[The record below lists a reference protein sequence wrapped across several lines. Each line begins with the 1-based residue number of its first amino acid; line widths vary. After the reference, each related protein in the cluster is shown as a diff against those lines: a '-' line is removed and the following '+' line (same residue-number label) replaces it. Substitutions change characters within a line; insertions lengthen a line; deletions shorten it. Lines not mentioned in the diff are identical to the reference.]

1 MVAQKRISSVSDR
14 DELFAGTMSDLDR
27 NSTDQ
32 RQRLLDSNARMEA
45 SNVRLK
51 EAIAIGNETGALAT
65 PWPWLGAAQPVD
77 VTVERANQIR
87 SWSCPCRG
95 NWAKRAGHPRQPARA
110 ARTLQQDGTEGRP
123 GTP

>member
-1 MVAQKRISSVSDR
+1 MTADVQDRNEELPRMVVQKRISSVSDR

-65 PWPWLGAAQPVD
+65 PWPWLGLP
-77 VTVERANQIR
+77 NR
-87 SWSCPCRG
+87 SM
-95 NWAKRAGHPRQPARA
+95 
-110 ARTLQQDGTEGRP
+110 
-123 GTP
+123 